1 MVLLLLDSCHFRS
14 ETLSW
19 LPVQFSGTTSI
30 PEDWTV
36 FEALLEAKDIPLED
50 VRPYL
55 ARFLFRGDEVFQTVS
70 SLSGGERSRLSLARL
85 LITQPNLLVLDEPTT
100 HLDIAT
106 REALEGVLL
115 TYDGTILLVSH
126 DRHLVS
132 LMAQQLWI
140 LGEGALE
147 IFPGTFAEWQKQKQV
162 EASVAPVA
170 KKERPRRIP
179 AQPKRNPRT
188 RTTIDYAQI
197 ITELEDRLQEI
208 ERQLAAASEAQDVA
222 TIARLG
228 EEHEHTRVQLEEK
241 WSEWT
246 TQPTI
251 S

>member
-1 MVLLLLDSCHFRS
+1 VVQAPVSNKVVL
-14 ETLSW
+14 EN
-19 LPVQFSGTTSI
+19 
-30 PEDWTV
+30 
-36 FEALLEAKDIPLED
+36 

-70 SLSGGERSRLSLARL
+70 SLSGGERSRLALARL

-115 TYDGTILLVSH
+115 GYDGTILLVSH

-132 LMAQQLWI
+132 LMAQQLWTV
-140 LGEGALE
+140 GEGTLQV
-147 IFPGTFAEWQKQKQV
+147 FPGTFADWEKQKQE
-162 EASVAPVA
+162 EASAAPVT
-170 KKERPRRIP
+170 KKERPRRSP
-179 AQPKRNPRT
+179 ARPKRNPRISPT
-188 RTTIDYAQI
+188 VDYAQI
-197 ITELEDRLQEI
+197 ISELEDRLQEI
-208 ERQLAAASEAQDVA
+208 ERQLEAASEAQDIA

-228 EEHEHTRVQLEEK
+228 EDHQQTWIQLDEK

-246 TQPTI
+246 GQPAI